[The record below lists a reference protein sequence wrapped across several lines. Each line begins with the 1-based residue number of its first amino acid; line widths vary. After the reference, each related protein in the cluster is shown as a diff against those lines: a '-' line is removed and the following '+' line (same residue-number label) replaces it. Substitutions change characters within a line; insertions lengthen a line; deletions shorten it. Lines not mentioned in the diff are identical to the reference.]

1 MSGFRRFLVWLL
13 AFVGPEDRP
22 RPARLALLWVAAAL
36 ALAGATALAYSL
48 QLRAAGAGFM
58 YLVVV
63 VLLSLLD
70 RLVSSIVFS
79 IASVLALNYFFIE
92 PRFTFGI
99 DSLSDVITLASF
111 LITSAIV
118 IGLVR
123 EVRHLGTEYREQART
138 LDLARQLEQA
148 QAELAH
154 VARVS
159 TLGELSASIAHEVNQ
174 PLTAIVT
181 HGDAALRFLH
191 FDPPQVDEVEDAL
204 QHMIAD
210 GRRAS
215 DIIRRIR
222 VLTRKS
228 EAQVAAIDLNEIVRE
243 AEPLIARALTDGGA
257 ELQLRLAPEALVIE
271 GDRVQLQQV
280 IINLAVNGIQAM
292 AEAGRPRKL
301 LSIASAR
308 VDGQARLTVQ
318 DTGPGID
325 AAHLKTLFDPFFTT
339 KAEGLGMGLSIC
351 RTILE
356 AHNGRIWADA
366 EVAEGAR
373 FNLDVPLQ
381 GAV

>member
-79 IASVLALNYFFIE
+79 IASVLALNYFFLE

-191 FDPPQVDEVEDAL
+191 FDPPQLDEVEDAL
-204 QHMIAD
+204 TRMIAD

-222 VLTRKS
+222 ALTRKS

-257 ELQLRLAPEALVIE
+257 ELQLRLAPEALVIQ